1 MTTIRLN
8 PFPILLNN
16 LSNELEDKD
25 LQNLKNVCAQF
36 IPGGQREKVKDG
48 WDVFNILQRQNVIG
62 GEPEKIA
69 TLLSI
74 IKELRRRDLDR
85 MIKRHIQEHYEQPE
99 MILKSVYTE
108 TASSEP
114 KIAYSTRRIQSQQSE
129 DEQRSSSPCCVVN
142 CLCCKV
148 GCYSNRCC
156 TLICCCVGMAIV
168 FAFFAAVAVLSWY
181 ADIPEVTHYLN
192 SKDDLRKAG
201 PYVTGALGF
210 FALCCALCGICVVRR
225 DSTYN
230 NDTYSGNQDN
240 VSIQATGGYTSTR
253 TSASVSPVLTREG
266 SFNTYTS
273 NPITASCSLSSS
285 VGASALPHPPPPRE
299 LAYSPIPQE
308 SNTVQDGL
316 HKHVIVVQEDDNV
329 KFFTPRSSRQS
340 SATTMRNEED
350 GQEEF

>member
-1 MTTIRLN
+1 MTTIRLD

-36 IPGGQREKVKDG
+36 IPGGQREKIKYG

-74 IKELRRRDLDR
+74 IKELRRRDLVH
-85 MIKRHIQEHYEQPE
+85 MIKRHIQEHYEQPG

-129 DEQRSSSPCCVVN
+129 DEQRPSPCCVIN
-142 CLCCKV
+142 CLCCKLS
-148 GCYSNRCC
+148 CYSSPCC
-156 TLICCCVGMAIV
+156 TLFCCCVGMAIV

-181 ADIPEVTHYLN
+181 ADIPKVTHYLN

-201 PYVTGALGF
+201 PYVTGLLGF
-210 FALCCALCGICVVRR
+210 FALCCALCGIYLFCSKRN
-225 DSTYN
+225 YN
-230 NDTYSGNQDN
+230 DQRLSCSEDN
-240 VSIQATGGYTSTR
+240 VSISNHTQAATGF
-253 TSASVSPVLTREG
+253 ASVSCSPVLTREG
-266 SFNTYTS
+266 SFNTS
-273 NPITASCSLSSS
+273 NPITASCSLSS
-285 VGASALPHPPPPRE
+285 VEASALPHPPPPRE
-299 LAYSPIPQE
+299 LARRLDAARIP
-308 SNTVQDGL
+308 
-316 HKHVIVVQEDDNV
+316 HVRDDNV
-329 KFFTPRSSRQS
+329 KFFTPICSRVNS
-340 SATTMRNEED
+340 FHTENETED
-350 GQEEF
+350 